1 MSSKPLINTTTRMR
15 DFWGSGQ
22 NLLLG
27 AQGNDTYM
35 VHTQDALARVDAQ
48 TGEVRF
54 GTQIGDRQGRKK
66 VRLDAA
72 QGDVRVVRTAQGRT
86 SRRMLHNTSKY
97 IASYSIPMPRYCRNG
112 LQTESSN
119 DAKWGVAA

>member
-35 VHTQDALARVDAQ
+35 VHTKDALARVDAQ

-66 VRLDAA
+66 SAA
-72 QGDVRVVRTAQGRT
+72 RCRPGRCT
-86 SRRMLHNTSKY
+86 GGAHGAGKNLPPNASQYFQIYSKLFN
-97 IASYSIPMPRYCRNG
+97 SYAEILP
-112 LQTESSN
+112 
-119 DAKWGVAA
+119 KWLANRIF